1 MSDSGTTTT
10 RLPASLLGAVA
21 LLAVQALA
29 VTVVAGALLYADL
42 TAEATDMRVAAG
54 VTVFAIAIAAWLGGG
69 AWLLL
74 RRSPRA
80 RGPVLALELLLLA
93 PAYFMI
99 TGGQSLLGWLVAAT
113 AAGVIACVL
122 APATTRT
129 LGW

>member
-1 MSDSGTTTT
+1 MSDSGSTTT

-21 LLAVQALA
+21 LLVLQALA
-29 VTVVAGALLYADL
+29 VTVVAGVLLYADL
-42 TAEATDMRVAAG
+42 TAEATDMRIAAG
-54 VTVFAIAIAAWLGGG
+54 VTVFAVAIAAWLGVG
-69 AWLLL
+69 ARLLL

-99 TGGQSLLGWLVAAT
+99 TGGQPLLGWTVLAVSG
-113 AAGVIACVL
+113 GVIACVL